1 MEHLSK
7 QKFDEKLKRQF
18 DIPTYDI
25 TGYTYNETKNNIP
38 AIDESFELTANNYS
52 SVTGK
57 RVFLKPNLLT
67 YNSGKLDTSEQRKY
81 DIVLSH
87 SFKHIDSITINLVS
101 DYSVESLPKDV
112 ILNTPYGNYSIRFRI
127 DNNMVYCVR
136 SFEQNASRFPAGDY
150 QKFAVFFNNIYKA
163 DRSKIVFIKKDS

>member
-1 MEHLSK
+1 LEHLSK
-7 QKFDEKLKRQF
+7 QKFDEKLKGNLISQHTTF
-18 DIPTYDI
+18 

-87 SFKHIDSITINLVS
+87 SFKHIDSITINLA
-101 DYSVESLPKDV
+101 
-112 ILNTPYGNYSIRFRI
+112 F
-127 DNNMVYCVR
+127 
-136 SFEQNASRFPAGDY
+136 
-150 QKFAVFFNNIYKA
+150 
-163 DRSKIVFIKKDS
+163 